1 MSDLQVECYYTR
13 VITIAVVS
21 LCAMPTY
28 ITLWNFTPEGAKTVR
43 DSPSNLD
50 RVADRFQEL
59 GGELREYYLLMG
71 QYDSVSICD
80 FPDDQTAA
88 QAVLSVLEEGNATAE
103 TLRGFTGEEFAEM
116 VDDTA

>member
-1 MSDLQVECYYTR
+1 
-13 VITIAVVS
+13 
-21 LCAMPTY
+21 MPTY

-43 DSPSNLD
+43 DSPSNVD
-50 RVADRFQEL
+50 PVADRFREL

-103 TLRGFTGEEFAEM
+103 TLRGFTAEEFAEM
-116 VDDTA
+116 VDDMA